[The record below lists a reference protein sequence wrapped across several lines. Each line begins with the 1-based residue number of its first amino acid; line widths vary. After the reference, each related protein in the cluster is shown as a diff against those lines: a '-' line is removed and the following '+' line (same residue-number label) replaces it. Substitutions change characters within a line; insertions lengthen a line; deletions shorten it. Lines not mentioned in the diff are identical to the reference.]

1 MKPAP
6 QLLVLTIGQGLAGG
20 LVVALAVLWSIY
32 PMPRADADALVLMA
46 LVTAAIGGVASFFH
60 MHHMQAARYILR
72 RLKTSWLSR
81 EALTTG
87 LFGGALAVL
96 VAWTLF
102 FSPHGWPYLTW
113 LWVTVAFALLA
124 MWVTAMLYATI
135 PAMLSWHTPVTVLS
149 LLSVGLL
156 SGTVASAFI
165 VPLDFPPFRV
175 FTVALMVLGLWTLV
189 VKLLHWRHFHEA
201 HGRLRAETG
210 TGLPFAPYRLQ
221 DTGTTKP
228 PYRMQTQVWPVIPDG
243 QRHAVSVAVVVLLVL
258 APVLFLI
265 LRLTTH
271 VAVWGPLAGLTV
283 LAGTAAERWL
293 FFADATH
300 SSRVFFVDESRHPA
314 RVSTVRGVSPATAR
328 GSKPGSI
335 GQ

>member
-1 MKPAP
+1 MRPAP
-6 QLLVLTIGQGLAGG
+6 QLIVLTIGQGLAGG
-20 LVVALAVLWSIY
+20 LAVAFAALWSIH
-32 PMPRADADALVLMA
+32 PTSATVADTLVLMA
-46 LVTAAIGGVASFFH
+46 LAAAGIGGIASVFH

-81 EALTTG
+81 EALTTAW
-87 LFGGALAVL
+87 FGGALAVL
-96 VAWTLF
+96 AVWTLF
-102 FSPHGWPYLTW
+102 IPEKGTGYLVW
-113 LWVTVAFALLA
+113 LWLTVALGLLA

-135 PAMLSWHTPVTVLS
+135 PAVLSWHTPVTVLS

-156 SGTVASAFI
+156 SGGAAAGIAAPF
-165 VPLDFPPFRV
+165 DAPPYQV
-175 FTVALMVLGLWTLV
+175 FVVALMVLAVWTLL
-189 VKLLHWRHFHEA
+189 VKGLHWRHFHEA

-228 PYRMQTQVWPVIPDG
+228 PYRTQTQVAPIIPDHM
-243 QRHAVSVAVVVLLVL
+243 RHTATATVVVLMVL

-265 LRLTTH
+265 LTLTAH
-271 VAVWGPLAGLTV
+271 VRAWSIIAAIAVLVGAV
-283 LAGTAAERWL
+283 AERWL

-314 RVSTVRGVSPATAR
+314 RVGTVQTAARRAVKRTQPPTVS
-328 GSKPGSI
+328 
-335 GQ
+335 Q